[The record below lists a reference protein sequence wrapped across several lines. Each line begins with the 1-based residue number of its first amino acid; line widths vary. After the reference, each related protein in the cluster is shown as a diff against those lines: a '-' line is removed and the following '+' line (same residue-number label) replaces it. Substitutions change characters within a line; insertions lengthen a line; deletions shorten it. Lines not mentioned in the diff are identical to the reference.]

1 MLRRLQNTTGVHGNT
16 LKWFSSYLA
25 VRKQSL
31 TVNGAASGPTALAFG
46 VPQGSVLG
54 PLLFTCYTSP
64 LGSILER
71 YGLRKHFC
79 ADDSQLYLCFKP
91 PIDAEQAIS
100 YVEACIVDIITWM

>member
-46 VPQGSVLG
+46 VPQGSVIG
-54 PLLFTCYTSP
+54 PLLFTCYTIP
-64 LGSILER
+64 LGSIIEV
-71 YGLRKHFC
+71 YIYT
-79 ADDSQLYLCFKP
+79 DDSQLYMCFKN
-91 PIDAEQAIS
+91 QF
-100 YVEACIVDIITWM
+100 VDTKKLLENK